1 MSGGSPIIGPWPTQ
15 KPEPQIEVRDKVIVA
30 DNSDVFEPADYE
42 YSYDDEEP
50 KPRRWPRLLAGTAL
64 GLGTLAWV
72 GFAGY
77 TQYIGL
83 NGQMPSLTNIAQFIS
98 LVSAPLAFSGVL
110 WLLMQRSSRL
120 SSDRI
125 QKTIN
130 DLRAEEARL
139 SLILDSLGTRID
151 SGRTQIA
158 KQADSLMSLGEDAAH
173 RLTKVSSSLQSEV
186 ETIGRHAGTLKTSA
200 SSARADIAVLLADLP
215 KSLVQTRQM
224 VAALKDAGVS
234 AVDHSSAL
242 SSQLEI
248 LTARGREAEE
258 IAGGAA
264 EKLSTHLNNMQGVA
278 ESANQKI
285 ETAAGSMTTAVDE
298 ALARTADAL
307 TSARQGMEAQGSA
320 MLAMIEQGQAAMA
333 KTGSDA
339 TDVISARLDQVAARV
354 DAVAKV
360 FAEQEAA
367 SDALLDRMTKTLDSV
382 EDRFAALLQDAPAS
396 FDSVNAV
403 IFGLRDN
410 ANELMTSLETGGK
423 SAQTLISQA
432 EILLTALDA
441 SARELDETLPA
452 SHKRMV
458 EAITASQVAA
468 ATLAPEINALDTK
481 TAATLERI
489 RMAETLIKEQKESL
503 QAIVDNTESK
513 LDASRRAALALAE
526 SIEAVDGKARTIAD
540 TTGPRLV
547 EALVQIKDTAN
558 LAADHTKNALES
570 IVPISAE
577 HFAQKSR
584 EALHNA
590 ITEEVEERIASIAK
604 SADAATMAAQ
614 KATDRLMRQ
623 MITITETTSTLE
635 ARIAEAKDDAERADN
650 GNFARRVALIVE
662 SLNSTAID
670 VTKVMS
676 NEVTDTAWAAY
687 LRGDRGV
694 FTRRAVKLLENSES
708 REIVR
713 HYENE
718 PDFREHVNRYIHDF
732 ESMLRHVLSSRDGSA
747 LGVTMLSS
755 DTGKLYVA
763 LAQAIDRLKT

>member
-15 KPEPQIEVRDKVIVA
+15 KPELRDEAQETETVA
-30 DNSDVFEPADYE
+30 VNVATEDNQDDDYLL
-42 YSYDDEEP
+42 YYEEP
-50 KPRRWPRLLAGTAL
+50 KPRQWPRLFAGTAL

-77 TQYIGL
+77 TQYIALG
-83 NGQMPSLTNIAQFIS
+83 GKSPGFESIAQFVS
-98 LVSAPLAFSGVL
+98 MVSAPLALSGVL
-110 WLLMQRSSRL
+110 WLLMQRFSRL

-125 QKTIN
+125 QKTID

-139 SLILDSLGTRID
+139 SLILESLGNRID
-151 SGRTQIA
+151 TGRDQIA
-158 KQADSLMSLGEDAAH
+158 QQADSLMTLGEDAAN
-173 RLTKVSSSLQSEV
+173 RLTKVSTSLHHEV

-200 SSARADIAVLLADLP
+200 SSARADIAVLLSDLP

-224 VAALKDAGVS
+224 VAALNDAGSS
-234 AVDHSSAL
+234 AADHSATL
-242 SSQLEI
+242 SSQLEV

-264 EKLSTHLNNMQGVA
+264 EKLSLHLNNMQGVA
-278 ESANQKI
+278 ETANQKVEI
-285 ETAAGSMTTAVDE
+285 AAGSMTSAVDE
-298 ALARTADAL
+298 ALARAEDAL

-333 KTGSDA
+333 KTGANA
-339 TDVISARLDQVAARV
+339 TDAISERLDQVAARV

-367 SDALLDRMTKTLDSV
+367 SDALLDRMSKTLDNV
-382 EDRFAALLQDAPAS
+382 EGRFFALLEDAPTS

-403 IFGLRDN
+403 ILGLRDN
-410 ANELMTSLETGGK
+410 ANELMTSLENGGK
-423 SAQTLISQA
+423 SAQNLISQS

-452 SHKRMV
+452 SHQRMV
-458 EAITASQVAA
+458 AALETSHKAA
-468 ATLAPEINALDTK
+468 AALTPEIENLDAK
-481 TAATLERI
+481 TALTLERI
-489 RMAETLIKEQKESL
+489 RSAEKLISDQKESL
-503 QAIVDNTESK
+503 QAIVETTESK
-513 LDASRRAALALAE
+513 LETSRKAAMALAD
-526 SIEAVDGKARTIAD
+526 SIEAVDGKARSIAD
-540 TTGPRLV
+540 TTGPRLI
-547 EALVQIKDTAN
+547 EALVQIKETAN
-558 LAADHTKNALES
+558 LAADHTRNALEN

-577 HFAQKSR
+577 KLAQKSR
-584 EALHNA
+584 EALHGA

-604 SADAATMAAQ
+604 SADAATHAAQ
-614 KATDRLMRQ
+614 RATDRLMRQ
-623 MITITETTSTLE
+623 MITITETTATLE

-718 PDFREHVNRYIHDF
+718 PEFREHVNRYIHDF

>member
-15 KPEPQIEVRDKVIVA
+15 KPEPEIEVREEAIVA
-30 DNSDVFEPADYE
+30 ANSDDSEQAVYE

-77 TQYIGL
+77 TQYVGL
-83 NGQMPSLTNIAQFIS
+83 GGKMPSLPNIAEFIS
-98 LVSAPLAFSGVL
+98 LISAPLAFAGVL

-125 QKTIN
+125 EKTID

-139 SLILDSLGTRID
+139 SLILESISSRID
-151 SGRTQIA
+151 SGRAQIA
-158 KQADSLMSLGEDAAH
+158 QQADSLMSLGEDAAQ
-173 RLTKVSSSLQSEV
+173 RLTKVSTSLHSEV

-224 VAALKDAGVS
+224 VAALKDAGIS

-242 SSQLEI
+242 SAQLEI

-258 IAGGAA
+258 VAGSAA

-285 ETAAGSMTTAVDE
+285 ETAAGSMTTVVDE

-382 EDRFAALLQDAPAS
+382 EERFAALLQDAPAS

-458 EAITASQVAA
+458 EAITASQAA
-468 ATLAPEINALDTK
+468 AAKLTPEIDSLDTK

-489 RMAETLIKEQKESL
+489 RLAETLIKEQKDSL

-513 LDASRRAALALAE
+513 LDISRRAALALAE
-526 SIEAVDGKARTIAD
+526 TIEAVDGKARTIAD

-558 LAADHTKNALES
+558 LAADHTKNALDN
-570 IVPISAE
+570 IVPISAD
-577 HFAQKSR
+577 HLAQKSR

-604 SADAATMAAQ
+604 SADAATQAAQ

-718 PDFREHVNRYIHDF
+718 PEFREHVNRYIHDF